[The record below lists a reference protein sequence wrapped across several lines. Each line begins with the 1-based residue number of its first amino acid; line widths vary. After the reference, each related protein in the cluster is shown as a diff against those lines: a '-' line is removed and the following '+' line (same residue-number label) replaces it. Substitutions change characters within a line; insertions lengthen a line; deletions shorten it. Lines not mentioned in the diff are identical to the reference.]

1 MNRRC
6 GHFEFEISVSLLC
19 RYRQWIRCEKV
30 LRSNQTSLNFWIM
43 PQKWKMTKKQNCP
56 QIIIF
61 FYCAVEQADGTAVIW
76 CGGVKDAWP
85 SASELFC
92 ILSLF
97 SLFQCPWVLSLAAA
111 RNILESTS
119 QIWELFHSDFIITLN
134 QVDSSCINWFLV
146 FWAQSMSTRWQMQ
159 DARGKWDNFGNNSSI
174 WLSSTFL

>member
-1 MNRRC
+1 
-6 GHFEFEISVSLLC
+6 
-19 RYRQWIRCEKV
+19 
-30 LRSNQTSLNFWIM
+30 
-43 PQKWKMTKKQNCP
+43 MTKKQNCP

-61 FYCAVEQADGTAVIW
+61 FYCAVEQADWTAVIW
-76 CGGVKDAWP
+76 CGRVKDAWR

-97 SLFQCPWVLSLAAA
+97 SLFQCQWVLSLTAA
-111 RNILESTS
+111 RNIFESTN

-159 DARGKWDNFGNNSSI
+159 DARAKWDNFVNKSST
-174 WLSSTFL
+174 WLSSAFLYSYHIFIWVPLSVVLPLNNQKWVTSVNARTLKSLR

>member
-6 GHFEFEISVSLLC
+6 GAL
-19 RYRQWIRCEKV
+19 WIWDICLITLQIQAIDEGRGSQVQTNFQLWVKV
-30 LRSNQTSLNFWIM
+30 T
-43 PQKWKMTKKQNCP
+43 KMTKKQNYP

-61 FYCAVEQADGTAVIW
+61 FYCAVEQADGTAVMW

-97 SLFQCPWVLSLAAA
+97 SLFQCPWVLSLTAA
-111 RNILESTS
+111 RNILQSTN

-146 FWAQSMSTRWQMQ
+146 FWVQSMSTRWQMQ
-159 DARGKWDNFGNNSSI
+159 DARAKGDNFGDKSSI
-174 WLSSTFL
+174 WLSSAFL